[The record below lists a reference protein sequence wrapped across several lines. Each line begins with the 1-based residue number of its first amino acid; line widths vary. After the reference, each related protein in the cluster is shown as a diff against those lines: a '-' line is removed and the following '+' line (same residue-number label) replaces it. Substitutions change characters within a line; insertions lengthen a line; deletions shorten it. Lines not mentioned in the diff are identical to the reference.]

1 MSTVQQRGSG
11 WVTFAGIMVAIV
23 GVLNVIYGIA
33 AIDKA
38 SFFVE
43 QERFI
48 VSNLQTWGW
57 VTLIL
62 GLVQLFAAFSIWRGG
77 IFGPIVGIFGASL
90 SAIAA
95 LMSMP
100 GYPFWSLAIFAVD
113 VLVIYGLV
121 AHGGEQAAA

>member
-1 MSTVQQRGSG
+1 MSAVRQRGSG

-43 QERFI
+43 EERFI
-48 VSNLQTWGW
+48 ISNLQTWGW
-57 VTLIL
+57 VTLVL
-62 GLVQLFAAFSIWRGG
+62 GVVQLFAAASIWRGG

-121 AHGGEQAAA
+121 AHGGEQAV

>member
-1 MSTVQQRGSG
+1 MSAVRQRGSG
-11 WVTFAGIMVAIV
+11 WVTFAGIMVAII

-43 QERFI
+43 EERFI
-48 VSNLQTWGW
+48 ISNLQTWGW

-62 GLVQLFAAFSIWRGG
+62 GLVQLFAAASIWRGG

-113 VLVIYGLV
+113 VLIIYGLV
-121 AHGGEQAAA
+121 AHGGEQAA

>member
-1 MSTVQQRGSG
+1 MSAVQQRGSG

-23 GVLNVIYGIA
+23 GVLNVVYGIA

-48 VSNLQTWGW
+48 VSNLQAWGW
-57 VTLIL
+57 VALLL
-62 GLVQLFAAFSIWRGG
+62 GLVQLFAAASIWRGG
-77 IFGPIVGIFGASL
+77 IFGPVVGIFGASL

-95 LMSMP
+95 LMSLP

-121 AHGGEQAAA
+121 AHGGEQAA